1 MANFMET
8 VKVNDLVTT
17 WVEEHAADLIKWS
30 TDIWNYAELGLEEYQ
45 SSKLLA
51 EQLAK
56 AGFTIEM
63 GVADMPTAFVASWGT
78 GKPVIG
84 ILGEYDALPG
94 LSQKLVPEKKPIIPE
109 GSGHGC
115 GHNIYGVAAAGGA
128 IAAKEWLEKE
138 GIPGTIKFYGCPAE
152 ETLVGKVFMAREGI
166 FDDADIC
173 LTWHPGSVNTIWSSS
188 SLAMNSVKFNFY
200 GKSSHAAANPEAGR
214 SALKA
219 VQLMDIGVN
228 FLREHLIDPIRIH
241 STITNGGGGPN
252 VVPDKA
258 QIWYYI
264 RAPHRSEVEETYDK
278 LINIAKGAALMTGT
292 EYDIDFITGCY
303 EMLPNKILGEVLLNN
318 MKKVGAPDFDQQDMK
333 LAKELTDS
341 FDPGMKELV
350 VKTSGASSKL
360 IEQLL
365 HEEVVEP
372 FDEGKSMS
380 GSTDVADV
388 SWNVP
393 TAQFTTACA
402 PIGTP
407 GHSWQNV
414 VAVGS
419 SIGQK
424 GMLSAAK
431 ILGLSVV
438 ELMLD
443 ADLITK
449 ANEEFINEIK
459 QKGEYISPLPEDLKP
474 PVPVKVKEMK

>member
-1 MANFMET
+1 MMTKSIEKMKLNNVIT
-8 VKVNDLVTT
+8 G
-17 WVEEHAADLIKWS
+17 WVDDHTEDLIDLS
-30 TDIWNYAELGLEEYQ
+30 TKIWNYAELGLQEYQ

-51 EQLAK
+51 NKLEK
-56 AGFTIEM
+56 EGFSIEM
-63 GVADMPTAFVASWGT
+63 GVAGMPTAFVATWGK

-94 LSQKLVPEKKPIIPE
+94 LSQKLAAKKEPIIPDA
-109 GSGHGC
+109 SGHGC

-128 IAAKEWLEKE
+128 IAAKEWMEK
-138 GIPGTIKFYGCPAE
+138 GGMDGTIKFYGCPAE
-152 ETLVGKVFMAREGI
+152 ETLVGKVFMARDHV
-166 FDDADIC
+166 FDDADVS
-173 LTWHPGSVNTIWSSS
+173 LTWHPNSVNSLWASR

-200 GKSSHAAANPEAGR
+200 GKSAHAAANPEAAN

-241 STITNGGGGPN
+241 STITNGGGAPN

-264 RAPHRSEVEETYDK
+264 RAPHRSEVVETYEK

-292 EYDIDFITGCY
+292 DYNIDFITGCY
-303 EMLPNKILGEVLLNN
+303 DMLPNKVLGQVLLNN
-318 MKKVGAPDFDQQDMK
+318 FKKVGAPSFDEQDMK
-333 LAKELTDS
+333 LAKELTDT
-341 FDPGMKELV
+341 FDQGMKEVV
-350 VKTSGASSKL
+350 VKTSGAPNNLLDKIL
-360 IEQLL
+360 HDEVIE
-365 HEEVVEP
+365 P
-372 FDEGKSMS
+372 YDEGKCMS

-388 SWNVP
+388 SWNIP

-419 SIGQK
+419 TIGQK
-424 GMLSAAK
+424 GMITAAK
-431 ILGLSVV
+431 VIGLSVV
-438 ELMLD
+438 ELIENPSLVAQAQD
-443 ADLITK
+443 
-449 ANEEFINEIK
+449 EFRNEIK
-459 QKGEYISPLPEDLKP
+459 HKGGYVSSLPDGLKP
-474 PVPVKVKEMK
+474 PLPSI